1 MNYPEEAYQTIKNSL
16 PNDVCLVAVSKTQP
30 IESIKKLYE
39 IGVRDFGENKVQELS
54 QKAPMMPKDTR
65 WHMIGHL
72 QRNKVKQVLPLVHLI
87 HSVDSSR
94 LYKELLK
101 ESEKQQIVVGILF
114 QIHLAQEESKY
125 GFAPEAFREF
135 IQKEVLFDHPYIKPR
150 GLMGMASL
158 TEDNARIESEFARL
172 KQLFEETKP
181 EAGAGWKTVSM
192 GMSQDYGIALNQGS
206 TMLRIGS
213 QIFGS
218 RQY

>member
-1 MNYPEEAYQTIKNSL
+1 MKYPEEAYEKIKNSL
-16 PNDVCLVAVSKTQP
+16 PNELCLVAVSKTHP
-30 IESIKKLYE
+30 VEAIKKLYD

-54 QKAPMMPKDTR
+54 QKVPLMPSDTR

-87 HSVDSSR
+87 HSVDSPR
-94 LYKELLK
+94 LYRELLK
-101 ESEKQQIVVGILF
+101 ESEKQQTEVGILF
-114 QIHLAQEESKY
+114 QIHIAQEESKY
-125 GFAPEAFREF
+125 GFSPEAFREF

-158 TEDNARIESEFARL
+158 TEDNARVESEFAFL

-181 EAGAGWKTVSM
+181 QAGSEWKELSM
-192 GMSQDYGIALNQGS
+192 GMSQDYGIALAQGS

>member
-1 MNYPEEAYQTIKNSL
+1 
-16 PNDVCLVAVSKTQP
+16 VSKTHP
-30 IESIKKLYE
+30 VEAIEKLYAL
-39 IGVRDFGENKVQELS
+39 GVRDFGENKVQELS
-54 QKAPMMPKDTR
+54 QKAPLLPPDTR

-87 HSVDSSR
+87 HSVDSPR

-101 ESEKQQIVVGILF
+101 ESEKQQKEVGILF
-114 QIHLAQEESKY
+114 QIHIAQEDSKY
-125 GFAPEAFREF
+125 GFAPEAFRAF
-135 IQKEVLFDHPYIKPR
+135 VQKEVVFDHPFLKPH

-158 TEDNARIESEFARL
+158 TEDNARIEEEFALL
-172 KQLFEETKP
+172 KQLFDETKTL
-181 EAGAGWKTVSM
+181 AGPLWTELSM
-192 GMSQDYGIALNQGS
+192 GMSQDYGIAVKQGS

>member
-1 MNYPEEAYQTIKNSL
+1 MNYPEEAYQKIKNSL

-158 TEDNARIESEFARL
+158 TEDNAQIESEFAML

-181 EAGAGWKTVSM
+181 EAGAGWKTLSM